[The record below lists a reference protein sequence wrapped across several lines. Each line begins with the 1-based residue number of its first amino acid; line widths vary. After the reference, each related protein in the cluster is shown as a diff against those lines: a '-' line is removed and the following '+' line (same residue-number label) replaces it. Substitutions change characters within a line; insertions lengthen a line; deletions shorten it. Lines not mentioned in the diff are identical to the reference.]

1 MPHIAPIRDV
11 IERRGAHPP
20 RMKTKN
26 EDEESTRAGRD
37 ERYVPLAVALPG
49 RRASTETFTRALN
62 AAVLVAVTANILRS
76 VRDCEWRTRRV
87 GETPSS

>member
-1 MPHIAPIRDV
+1 
-11 IERRGAHPP
+11 
-20 RMKTKN
+20 MKTKTKT
-26 EDEESTRAGRD
+26 TRAGQD

-76 VRDCEWRTRRV
+76 VRDCEWRMRRV
-87 GETPSS
+87 GETPLNEMEIVTIRIVRYIDLCIVFGM